1 MSSPLQILQQYWKHA
16 AFRPLQEEIIQSV
29 LQGKDCIALLPT
41 GGGKS
46 LCYWLPSQILKGITV
61 VVSPLIGII
70 KFHNQDL
77 KRKKLIY

>member
-46 LCYWLPSQILKGITV
+46 VCYQI
-61 VVSPLIGII
+61 PGII
-70 KFHNQDL
+70 TRGEFGHQPIDCINE
-77 KRKKLIY
+77 RPG